1 MRLRASSWGTF
12 LGCGL
17 LIGCGGSA
25 QVAPAPQTPSA
36 EGPAQTERV
45 ATYDAFALPTEH
57 EVDRIPDEP
66 KGIPDLDT
74 WKRLKNPKGLPARPA
89 QCKLA
94 KPVKPA
100 GTCLDEAT
108 ALTQLDSALAKSGAD
123 RDAALAGLESCK
135 LPPGFVTA
143 LRAELSEPQCADA
156 ITDPWLDKPSPEA
169 KPGLVHVLVGQS
181 LGAKLARTV
190 LGQPT
195 LSPPFS
201 KAQTEAFLK
210 TKLAPWA
217 VAQAQLVQEISAAG
231 GQLAGLGQA
240 ILATEAGRADL
251 RFVEVARQVPTAPE
265 FSKDPEL
272 KQIYESALEQALEP
286 RKARGRDATLIG
298 LRTFADFGV
307 IAGSKRMQSA
317 RILLASMYGG
327 RRVDG
332 LDALI
337 VPAPLGAADKDLV
350 GDSPQHTIPSFL
362 WREVPSLAAA
372 AAHEADTARNAMVLS
387 PEQRRSSPPQQDPAE
402 RAGRART
409 SLRLA
414 ATHFRR
420 ASADAAIDLT
430 AALPRSEAVE
440 FLLALGLALHH
451 GPKDV
456 VTMMA
461 SSAPGS
467 LGYRKLDALE
477 AVAKKNGSFAAA
489 ATFDAALLREIAP
502 PEGAD
507 RAYFDDLAARYRAA
521 ERLFGTAPEAKLA
534 GERAKHAEEIARAAA
549 SSTP

>member
-1 MRLRASSWGTF
+1 MGTF
-12 LGCGL
+12 VGCGL
-17 LIGCGGSA
+17 LSLGCGGSA
-25 QVAPAPQTPSA
+25 QVAPQPQVPVA
-36 EGPAQTERV
+36 EGPTQTERV
-45 ATYDAFALPTEH
+45 ASNDPFALPSEH

-66 KGIPDLDT
+66 KGPPDLDT
-74 WKRLKNPKGLPARPA
+74 WRRLENPKGLPARPA
-89 QCKLA
+89 SCKVS
-94 KPVKPA
+94 KPVKAVGP
-100 GTCLDEAT
+100 CLDEAT
-108 ALTQLDSALAKSGAD
+108 ALTQLDSAMAKTGSE
-123 RDAALAGLESCK
+123 RDAALAGLASCK

-143 LRAELSEPQCADA
+143 LRAELSDPQCADA
-156 ITDPWLDKPSPEA
+156 ITDPWLEKPQAEA
-169 KPGLVHVLVGQS
+169 KPSIVHILVGQS

-217 VAQAQLVQEISAAG
+217 IAQAQLVQDISAAG
-231 GQLAGLGQA
+231 SQLAGLGQA

-265 FSKDPEL
+265 FGKDPEL

-286 RKARGRDATLIG
+286 RKARGRDATLVG
-298 LRTFADFGV
+298 LRAFADSGV
-307 IAGSKRMQSA
+307 ISGSTRMHNA
-317 RILLASMYGG
+317 RTMLATMYGG

-337 VPAPLGAADKDLV
+337 VPAPAGADQAV
-350 GDSPQHTIPSFL
+350 AATGRRAIPSFL
-362 WREVPSLAAA
+362 WSEVPGLATA
-372 AAHEADTARNAMVLS
+372 AAHEADTAPNAMLLA
-387 PEQRRSSPPQQDPAE
+387 PEQRRSSQPQQDSAE
-402 RAGRART
+402 RVGRART

-420 ASADAAIDLT
+420 SSADAAIDLT
-430 AALPRSEAVE
+430 AGLPRNEHVE
-440 FLLALGLALHH
+440 ILLALGLALHQ

-461 SSAPGS
+461 GSTPAS

-477 AVAKKNGSFAAA
+477 AVAKKKGAYAAA

-502 PEGAD
+502 PEGAE
-507 RAYFDDLAARYRAA
+507 RAYFEDLATRYRTA
-521 ERLFGTAPEAKLA
+521 ERLFGSAPEAKLA
-534 GERAKHAEEIARAAA
+534 AERAKHAEEIARAAA
-549 SSTP
+549 APVAP